1 MTLLRELQFSIRQ
14 LLYDLRT
21 GLLFRPA
28 MMTLQAALLALTLPW
43 LEAHPEVEQP
53 LVRALG
59 PVVAGEPAAAQL
71 LLTTI
76 AASVMTTLSVVYS
89 VLLMALSLASV
100 QFSPRIMSGFLRS
113 RSSQTTLGL
122 FTGTFV
128 YCLLVLRTV
137 RTAGDGFVPI
147 LAVAAALVMALT
159 CLAALLYALHD
170 IATSIQANHIADHI
184 ATDSLA
190 VMDEVMP
197 AGPHADASPSRG
209 FDVPAEAVAVASRD
223 AGYVQLIDHTA
234 LLEAAERHGVVLTL
248 AVAEGEFAAPG
259 DPLLWLSG
267 GQGLDAD
274 LRLDLLE
281 AFDLGPTRTM
291 QQDLEFG
298 VRQIVDVALKA
309 ISPAINDPSTACT
322 CIDQLGRILGE
333 AVQRPV
339 PWRERGSGRGLLR
352 RRPPDTLRLIDLAFA
367 QLRQY
372 GQGDMAVTL
381 RLLRLA
387 HHVAR
392 LCARDSD
399 RQRLA
404 HHVGLLVT
412 AARPRFAAGDLEELE
427 RRHALF
433 AQALAP
439 AVDVAAVRP

>member
-1 MTLLRELQFSIRQ
+1 MKILHELQFSIRQ
-14 LLYDLRT
+14 VLYDLRT

-43 LEAHPEVEQP
+43 LESHPDVERP
-53 LVRALG
+53 LVQLLG
-59 PVVAGEPAAAQL
+59 PVVAGEPGAAQL

-100 QFSPRIMSGFLRS
+100 QFSPRIMNNFLRS

-137 RTAGDGFVPI
+137 RTAGEGFVPI

-184 ATDSLA
+184 ATDTLA
-190 VMDEVMP
+190 VLGEVMP
-197 AGPHADASPSRG
+197 AGTHANADSARG
-209 FDVPAEAVAVASRD
+209 FDPPAEAIAVSGQT
-223 AGYVQLIDHTA
+223 AGYVQLIDHSV
-234 LLEAAERHGVVLTL
+234 LLDLAQQRSAVVYI
-248 AVAEGEFAAPG
+248 AVSEGDFVAPA
-259 DPLLWLSG
+259 DPLLWLT
-267 GQGLDAD
+267 GLPTVDEP

-291 QQDLEFG
+291 QQDAEFG

-322 CIDQLGRILGE
+322 CIDQLGRVLGE

-339 PWRERGSGRGLLR
+339 PWRELGSGTAGLLR
-352 RRPPDTLRLIDLAFA
+352 RRPPDTRRLIDLTFS

-372 GQGDMAVTL
+372 GHGDMAVVL
-381 RLLRLA
+381 RLLRMA
-387 HHVAR
+387 NHVAR
-392 LCARDSD
+392 LCARESD
-399 RQRLA
+399 RTRVA
-404 HHVGLLVT
+404 HHVGLLVA
-412 AARPRFAAGDLEELE
+412 AARPRFAAGDLEELTKRE
-427 RRHALF
+427 
-433 AQALAP
+433 
-439 AVDVAAVRP
+439 AVFQQIVPLPPQSL

>member
-1 MTLLRELQFSIRQ
+1 MKILHELQFSIRQ

-43 LEAHPEVEQP
+43 LESHPDVERP
-53 LVRALG
+53 LVQLLG
-59 PVVAGEPAAAQL
+59 PVVAGEPGAAQL

-100 QFSPRIMSGFLRS
+100 QFSPRIMNNFLRS

-137 RTAGDGFVPI
+137 RTAGEGFVPI

-184 ATDSLA
+184 ATDTLA
-190 VMDEVMP
+190 VLNEVMP
-197 AGPHADASPSRG
+197 AGSHADADSASG
-209 FDVPAEAVAVASRD
+209 FDPPAEAIAVSGQT
-223 AGYVQLIDHTA
+223 AGYVQLIDHSV
-234 LLEAAERHGVVLTL
+234 LLDLAQQRGAVVYI
-248 AVAEGEFAAPG
+248 AVSEGEFVAPA
-259 DPLLWLSG
+259 DPLLWLT
-267 GQGLDAD
+267 GLPALDEP

-291 QQDLEFG
+291 QQDAEFG
-298 VRQIVDVALKA
+298 LRQIVDVALKA

-322 CIDQLGRILGE
+322 CIDHLGRVLGE

-339 PWRERGSGRGLLR
+339 PWRELGSGTAGLLR
-352 RRPPDTLRLIDLAFA
+352 RRPPDTRRMIDLTFA

-372 GQGDMAVTL
+372 GHGDMAVVL
-381 RLLRLA
+381 RLLRMA
-387 HHVAR
+387 NHVAR
-392 LCARDSD
+392 LCARESD
-399 RQRLA
+399 LQRVA
-404 HHVGLLVT
+404 HHVGLLVA
-412 AARPRFAAGDLEELE
+412 AARPRFAEGDLEEMT
-427 RRHALF
+427 RREGVFQQTTSMHAKV
-433 AQALAP
+433 QP
-439 AVDVAAVRP
+439 